1 MVLMRLFQT
10 SRRFNVE
17 IQPQLVLLQKTLL
30 NIEGLGRQLD
40 PDLDL
45 WATAKPF
52 LERWMLEQVGPQRLL
67 DELRDQAPRWAKLL
81 PELPRL
87 MHDFLRY
94 RAQPERRELQ
104 TLIDEQRRTNRLL
117 QAFLY
122 GGVGF
127 ALGLLAMQVIAR
139 IRIF

>member
-52 LERWMLEQVGPQRLL
+52 LEKWMLDQIGPQKLVQ
-67 DELRDQAPRWAKLL
+67 ELRDQAPRYAKLL

-87 MHDFLRY
+87 LHAYLSDRHEGL
-94 RAQPERRELQ
+94 RREVRELMA
-104 TLIDEQRRTNRLL
+104 EQRRTNRLL
-117 QAFLY
+117 ETALF
-122 GGVGF
+122 GGIGF
-127 ALGLLAMQVIAR
+127 ALGLLVMLALVRQNL
-139 IRIF
+139 F